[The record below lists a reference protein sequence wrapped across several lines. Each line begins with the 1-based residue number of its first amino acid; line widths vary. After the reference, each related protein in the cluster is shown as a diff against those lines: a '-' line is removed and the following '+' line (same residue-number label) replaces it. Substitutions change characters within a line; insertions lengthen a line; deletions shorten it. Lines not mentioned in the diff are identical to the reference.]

1 MAGEA
6 DARMTG
12 LIVRRRKSKV
22 WLQFVRS
29 GQLVLGAVMLSACLA
44 WTETAQTPPNL
55 AGTWQGTLPVDGSQ
69 RVIVT
74 ISKLSGAPAEKPAW
88 KAVFYNL
95 EAHAESG
102 GRVVTSI
109 LFDGQS
115 LRFAVPSING
125 SYASKLAADGAS
137 LAGTWT
143 EDKVAVPLTL
153 QRVPADAAW
162 EIPGADQAMP
172 KDAAPEFEV
181 ATIKP
186 AAPDSQ
192 GYGFHSNGRRI
203 WFTNQTAM
211 SMITYFYGVSRKQ
224 VVGGPDW
231 LNTDRYDSDG
241 VPDIL
246 GTPSVKQMLG
256 MYQKLMTDRFQLTF
270 HREKRELSAYTIVVA
285 KTGSKLAPSLGDPNG
300 LPDETG
306 SGDQNG
312 IFIRFA
318 NTSMED
324 LATALQTLMP
334 DEDPVVDQTGLPGR
348 FDFTLKWSRDSAS
361 PDPSAAPDL
370 FTAIQQQLGL
380 KLERVKTP
388 VDVMVID
395 HIERPSPN

>member
-1 MAGEA
+1 MLL
-6 DARMTG
+6 ART
-12 LIVRRRKSKV
+12 RR
-22 WLQFVRS
+22 FA
-29 GQLVLGAVMLSACLA
+29 LGALLLSVCVA
-44 WTETAQTPPNL
+44 WTAIAQSTPPNL
-55 AGTWQGTLPVDGSQ
+55 AGTWQGTLPVDGGQ

-74 ISKLSGAPAEKPAW
+74 ISKLSGASAEKPAW
-88 KAVFYNL
+88 KAVYYNL
-95 EAHAESG
+95 EAHAEGG
-102 GRVVTSI
+102 GRVATSI

-115 LRFAVPSING
+115 LKFAVPSING
-125 SYASKLAADGAS
+125 SYTAKLAADGAS
-137 LAGTWT
+137 LTGTWT
-143 EDKVAVPLTL
+143 EDKVAAPLTL
-153 QRVPADAAW
+153 QRVPPDAAW

-172 KDAAPEFEV
+172 KDATPEFEV

-186 AAPDSQ
+186 SRPDAQ

-203 WFTNQTAM
+203 WFDNQTAM
-211 SMITYFYGVSRKQ
+211 SMIKYFYGVSRKQ

-231 LNTDRYDSDG
+231 LNTDRYDADG

-256 MYQKLMTDRFQLTF
+256 MYQKLMADRFQLSF
-270 HREKRELSAYTIVVA
+270 HREKRELSAYTITVA

-312 IFIRFA
+312 IFIRFT

-324 LATALQTLMP
+324 LAAALQTLMP

-348 FDFTLKWSRDSAS
+348 FDFTLKWSSDSAS